1 MRPWSH
7 CCPAATAAHGAWSS
21 VQQVSPSLG
30 RDGRAATAGHD
41 DRPVVVAALR
51 TPIGTAG
58 GALSAV
64 TAADLA
70 APVLAA
76 LAATV
81 DVPVRDV
88 VLGNCMGPGGDVAR
102 VAALSAGLPV
112 DVPALTVDR
121 QCGSGL
127 AAVDVAAALVRAEG
141 GVVLAGGVES
151 ASTAPLRFWPREP
164 PERYE
169 RAPFAPAAL
178 GDPDMG
184 YAADV
189 LAEKAGVSRRRQD
202 AYAARSHA
210 LAAATRDAGGF
221 DAEVVP
227 VGDVRRDERPRAG
240 LTVDRLARLR
250 PAFRSLEDGG
260 TVTAGSACGVNDG
273 AAAVAVVDAETHQ
286 RLGVPGLRVLSTATA
301 GVDPNLPGLGL
312 VPAARAALDRAG
324 LGVDDLDVVELNE
337 AFAGQVLACCD
348 ALSLDPDR
356 VCVQGGAL
364 ALGHP
369 WGASGAVLVVRLF
382 SQLVRASRGRYGL
395 AAIAVGGGQGVAM
408 VVERCR

>member
-1 MRPWSH
+1 
-7 CCPAATAAHGAWSS
+7 
-21 VQQVSPSLG
+21 VSPSPTPG
-30 RDGRAATAGHD
+30 SSRASLEA
-41 DRPVVVAALR
+41 PVVVAALR

-58 GALSAV
+58 GALADV
-64 TAADLA
+64 QAADLA

-76 LAATV
+76 LAAS
-81 DVPVRDV
+81 PALAGEPLLDV
-88 VLGNCMGPGGDVAR
+88 VLGNCMGPGGNVAR
-102 VAALSAGLPV
+102 VAALTAGLPV

-127 AAVDVAAALVRAEG
+127 AAVDVGAALVRASA

-151 ASTAPLRFWPREP
+151 ASTAPLRFWPGEP
-164 PERYE
+164 PVRYE

-184 YAADV
+184 EAADL
-189 LAEKAGVSRRRQD
+189 LAEKAGVSRARQD

-210 LAAATRDAGGF
+210 LAVATRDAGGF

-227 VGDVRRDERPRAG
+227 VGGLRRDQRPRTG
-240 LTVDRLARLR
+240 LGVDRLARLR
-250 PAFRSLEDGG
+250 PAFRPAADGG
-260 TVTAGSACGVNDG
+260 TVTVGNACGVNDG
-273 AAAVAVVDAETHQ
+273 AAAVALVDAGTHR
-286 RLGVPGLRVLSTATA
+286 RLDVPGLRVLSVATA
-301 GVDPNLPGLGL
+301 GVDPHLPGLGV
-312 VPAARAALDRAG
+312 VPASEQALARAG
-324 LGVDDLDVVELNE
+324 LDLADLDAVEVNE

-369 WGASGAVLVVRLF
+369 WGASGAVLLVRLF
-382 SQLVRASRGRYGL
+382 SQLVRAERGRYGL